1 MRTIETTAI
10 VTADHTI
17 TVKLPDDI
25 PPGECQ
31 VILVFNRNESKPH
44 DALTSFRNWPSHNLG
59 PWPEG
64 FTASR
69 EQIYGDDGR

>member
-1 MRTIETTAI
+1 MRTIETTAV

-17 TVKLPDDI
+17 TVKLPDDVPAGEYRVVVVMANENQDRASPLPFNLI
-25 PPGECQ
+25 P
-31 VILVFNRNESKPH
+31 L
-44 DALTSFRNWPSHNLG
+44 DLG

-69 EQIYGDDGR
+69 EQLYGDDGR